1 MTGKQRYICEEMII
15 AITRCGLLTLIF
27 LLPRCGDETQPD
39 APELSRYYYSNI
51 TGDDLFFTVNGKS
64 YHLAHDAEGIVY
76 LPSGLNKLETPQG
89 QQISF
94 MAYPGNSGG
103 ILNPSRARYYSYTI
117 HDGDTLYSPQFNS
130 MVKTFKFDGHYYQGP
145 LRTSNADVIDN
156 NLFKCRYPSDVPD
169 IKAVLDRFVA
179 GEKGMM
185 TICMNENEFRRFLEY
200 NPRGVSL
207 LPDNTVITP
216 EQDADTGNT
225 FRPHDIQFQDA
236 ELREDAEKI
245 TDIVTEFRHQTD
257 VTKKYEIYSRYHTV
271 LMRMANRYRQILLQ
285 SDKENKTDK
294 EESRRFSEFVQETGE
309 IFGAGVLPLQT
320 DETPPAH

>member
-1 MTGKQRYICEEMII
+1 MNGKQRYICKEMII

-27 LLPRCGDETQPD
+27 LLPGCGDETQHSTSEPG
-39 APELSRYYYSNI
+39 RYYYSNI

-64 YHLAHDAEGIVY
+64 YHLAHGAEGIIY

-130 MVKTFKFDGHYYQGP
+130 FVKTFKFDGHYYQGP
-145 LRTSNADVIDN
+145 LQISNAEVIDN
-156 NLFKCRYPSDVPD
+156 NLFKCRYPSDIPD

-179 GEKGMM
+179 GEKGMV
-185 TICMNENEFRRFLEY
+185 TICMNEEEFRRFLEY

-207 LPDNTVITP
+207 LPDDTVIAP
-216 EQDADTGNT
+216 EQAADTGYHT
-225 FRPHDIQFQDA
+225 RLRDIQFQDP
-236 ELREDAEKI
+236 ELREDAAEI
-245 TDIVTEFRHQTD
+245 ADIMTEFRHQTD
-257 VTKKYEIYSRYHTV
+257 VTRKYEIYSRYHAV
-271 LMRMANRYRQILLQ
+271 LMRMANHYRQSLLQ
-285 SDKENKTDK
+285 SDKENKINK
-294 EESRRFSEFVQETGE
+294 EESLKFSKFMQETGD
-309 IFGAGVLPLQT
+309 IFGAGVLLLQA
-320 DETPPAH
+320 DEAGPAH